1 MIISRRALLGTAA
14 AATALPLSRPARAP
28 KAPSSRSAC

>member
-14 AATALPLSRPARAP
+14 AATALPLSRPAP
-28 KAPSSRSAC
+28 KAPS